1 MKMAKREL
9 EEIIYFYKRLTL
21 EKYIFRVKLENI
33 VEIYLNKN
41 ILLEEIVKEYNLR
54 NTKRISIYLKRIY
67 KLNIKELKNEQA
79 KLLKNKN
86 T

>member
-1 MKMAKREL
+1 MAKREL